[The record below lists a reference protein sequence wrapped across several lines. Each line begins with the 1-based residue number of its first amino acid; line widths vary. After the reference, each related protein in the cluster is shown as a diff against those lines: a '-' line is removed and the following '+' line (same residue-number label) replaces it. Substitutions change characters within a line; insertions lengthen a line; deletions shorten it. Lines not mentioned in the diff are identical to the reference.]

1 MNRSAL
7 STACKLLTK
16 AQSTEFDQEAKS
28 LVEKSYRLLAAV
40 IASFDEGPAPVRC
53 LPQERRIIRAT
64 RPRCRISADGQGVP
78 MKDPRVAYHQQE
90 SHLTT
95 TTKSHFDLSV

>member
-28 LVEKSYRLLAAV
+28 LVEKSYRLLATV
-40 IASFDEGPAPVRC
+40 VASFDEEPAPVRC
-53 LPQERRIIRAT
+53 LPGERRLVRAT
-64 RPRCRISADGQGVP
+64 RPRCRSTAIGHVVP
-78 MKDPRVAYHQQE
+78 MADPGVAYHRQGTDP
-90 SHLTT
+90 TT
-95 TTKSHFDLSV
+95 TTIEHFDLSA

>member
-28 LVEKSYRLLAAV
+28 LVEKSYRLLATV

-53 LPQERRIIRAT
+53 VPRERRLTRAT
-64 RPRCRISADGQGVP
+64 RQRCRSTADGPVVP
-78 MKDPRVAYHQQE
+78 MTDPRVAYHRQDPG
-90 SHLTT
+90 STT
-95 TTKSHFDLSV
+95 TTTAHFDLSA